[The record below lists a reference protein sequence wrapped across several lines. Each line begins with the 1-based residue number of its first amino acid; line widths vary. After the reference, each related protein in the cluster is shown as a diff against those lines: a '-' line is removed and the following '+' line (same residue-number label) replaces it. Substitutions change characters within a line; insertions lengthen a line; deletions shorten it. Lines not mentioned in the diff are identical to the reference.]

1 MSVLVDSNVLIDV
14 MQGGA
19 WADWSTQALA
29 RVADREPVAINQIIY
44 AEVAVGFVSVE
55 ALDEAL
61 TQTLIEREDLPWQA
75 GFIAARAFLAYRR
88 RGGARSSP
96 LPDFY
101 IGAHALTAGHKLLT
115 RDTARYRS
123 YFPNLE
129 LIAPNEA

>member
-88 RGGARSSP
+88 RGGARRSP